1 MFLWNSYHLLI
12 LAHSNDS
19 LVAPSRTAAEGR
31 DLLLSFANAQMHGL
45 CCFICR
51 ERNTSHN
58 WRSSEFIFKDV
69 LRIAR
74 DQSSSAICLPHLL
87 SVISFL
93 QFFHKRNAWI
103 GEQRISN
110 FGVIFKLL
118 SHTWFYTVDTC
129 SIQLNMILKCSL
141 WQSLLHFIT
150 DAWNTW
156 FWSIMALFQ
165 ATKFLHSWACCIT
178 LLSFYIIKKIQL

>member
-1 MFLWNSYHLLI
+1 MSLTVDLCVLWNSHHLLI
-12 LAHSNDS
+12 LAQSNDS
-19 LVAPSRTAAEGR
+19 SVAPSCAVAEEE
-31 DLLLSFANAQMHGL
+31 DLLLSFVSVQMHGL

-58 WRSSEFIFKDV
+58 WRSGEFIFKDV

-74 DQSSSAICLPHLL
+74 DQSTSAICLPHLL

-110 FGVIFKLL
+110 FGAIFKLL
-118 SHTWFYTVDTC
+118 SHTWFYIV
-129 SIQLNMILKCSL
+129 SKQ
-141 WQSLLHFIT
+141 Q
-150 DAWNTW
+150 
-156 FWSIMALFQ
+156 Q
-165 ATKFLHSWACCIT
+165 V
-178 LLSFYIIKKIQL
+178 